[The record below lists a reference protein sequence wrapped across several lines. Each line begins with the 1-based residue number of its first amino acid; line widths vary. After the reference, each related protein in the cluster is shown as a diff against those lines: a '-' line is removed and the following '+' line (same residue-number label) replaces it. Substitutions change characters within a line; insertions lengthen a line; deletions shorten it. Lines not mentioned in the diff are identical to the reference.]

1 MKECE
6 LFNLIPREK
15 LDYLFEN
22 STAGAELD
30 STFLAFEEVYKGV
43 LGFVPKSKI
52 IIDLGCAYA
61 TQSWYFRDY
70 KKYIGVDFCTT
81 NIKAVL
87 NAENA
92 EFYFVSIQ
100 KFIKEIFN
108 TLGISKEDVFAI
120 CSYVPDEEAR
130 QLVRETF
137 PYCLVY
143 YPTNTYRDFAE
154 KIKKRKVR
162 NDKF

>member
-1 MKECE
+1 MNECD
-6 LFNLIPREK
+6 LFKIIPRKK

-22 STAGAELD
+22 SRASGELD

-61 TQSWYFRDY
+61 TQSYFFRDY
-70 KKYIGVDFCTT
+70 KKYIGIDVEGNTKT
-81 NIKAVL
+81 VIHT
-87 NAENA
+87 ENS

-100 KFIKEIFN
+100 KFIKEIFD

-143 YPTNTYRDFAE
+143 YPTNSHRDFVE
-154 KIKKRKVR
+154 KIRKRKVR
-162 NDKF
+162 